1 MRDTKYALSISP
13 FLVLDDNT
21 RICKRDNIFQTT
33 TKFEQGAK
41 LPLKVCISTFKI
53 EEVSLEFVGSIPLD
67 RRFNQY
73 GIPKMIM
80 MRNQIP

>member
-1 MRDTKYALSISP
+1 M
-13 FLVLDDNT
+13 
-21 RICKRDNIFQTT
+21 TT
-33 TKFEQGAK
+33 LGFAGEIVYFKQQIFEQGAK
-41 LPLKVCISTFKI
+41 LPLNVCNSTFKF

-80 MRNQIP
+80 ARNQIP